1 MTTTPNSS
9 IINTWTRNNAV
20 HNTLRGRR
28 MNQKERI
35 IAIETAQQH
44 INIALDLLKAAD
56 VNVRHTF
63 TRDLKNDL
71 EQEIWDIQ
79 QEAA

>member
-1 MTTTPNSS
+1 
-9 IINTWTRNNAV
+9 
-20 HNTLRGRR
+20 

-44 INIALDLLKAAD
+44 IKIALDLLKAAD

-79 QEAA
+79 QEAAE